1 LKFFIYTVYYSNFT
15 TVENCIYL
23 VLLLRLTLTFQW
35 TILNFQT
42 IITESFAQTTMK
54 LLLLFEI
61 FILVFSTQ
69 GKRILENIYVKLNT
83 SYSCSLI
90 LNGTHEFGCK
100 SYLNGNKGVLFW
112 ARSLEDLNYIQSDE
126 SQIGPYV
133 LMIESSNLVSLGYT
147 WFQRIKSN
155 IAGLLIYVN
164 ESNVNDLNFSE
175 DTHCPNSNFD
185 IYTEDP
191 DYSNCKKNEWNKY
204 GNGIRFFYWGIPVF
218 LVLNE
223 TEVQLLIDKC
233 FMNYNYA
240 TYGNSVKWPLCA
252 AELTDFKLAAGDA
265 ERCIRRNEMNN
276 IFTAPVY
283 YCMPIQN
290 WNVYAF
296 LPQRSSETLAK
307 NHSVFMLMSRVD
319 SFTMFDDMDYGSS
332 AISSLLVILAVSEAL
347 GKDAHRIADLSAKN
361 DRQLLLALFAGES
374 FDYIGSSRMVWEMM
388 HNNFPAIDSS
398 IHSEAL
404 ATLSNLGF
412 LLEVGDLT
420 YSNDSLYM
428 HIDPRSY
435 QKYGSVKEKIDMTV
449 KALKEHSSS
458 IQFISDKPL
467 PPSSL
472 HSFLKEDDSIPAIA
486 ITGYGSSFTNRFYNS
501 FLDQPRFLNIPEYKK
516 TALDVANS
524 LVKLSLRWLNNDVDV
539 LDPPVVNQTMFD
551 IMTDCF
557 LQWPNF
563 NCTLFLQLSE
573 SLPPSWH
580 DMALKALTTVPGR
593 RTFTG
598 LGPEYM
604 ILPSRVYSELL
615 MFYFLGERVESGA
628 NLTYKSCFEMNN
640 TNPLQNCLFYRELFL
655 HDTSDANNYCI
666 CSPVKHSLA
675 RSPAF
680 DIADYNYKSGKYSTW
695 VMSLVNNEP
704 TMRIYLVNSPAWQ
717 LTVFLTG
724 IGLFF
729 VSLFF
734 IHVITKSSHLL
745 FSDSLVAV

>member
-1 LKFFIYTVYYSNFT
+1 
-15 TVENCIYL
+15 
-23 VLLLRLTLTFQW
+23 
-35 TILNFQT
+35 
-42 IITESFAQTTMK
+42 MK

-133 LMIESSNLVSLGYT
+133 LMIESSNLVSFGYT

-388 HNNFPAIDSS
+388 HNNFPAMDSG

-435 QKYGSVKEKIDMTV
+435 QKYGSVKEKFSQRRRFHPGYCYYWLRIIIY
-449 KALKEHSSS
+449 KQIL
-458 IQFISDKPL
+458 QFIFGST
-467 PPSSL
+467 
-472 HSFLKEDDSIPAIA
+472 SIFK
-486 ITGYGSSFTNRFYNS
+486 YS
-501 FLDQPRFLNIPEYKK
+501 EYKK

-539 LDPPVVNQTMFD
+539 LDPPVINQTMFD

-598 LGPEYM
+598 IGPEYM